1 MPTAQDVWREHA
13 PHVLAALLR
22 RGADLG
28 SAEDAVQEA
37 LLAAA
42 VQWPV
47 EGAPRDPRAWLV
59 TVARRRLV
67 DAHRSDA
74 ARERRELVAAHRDG
88 LDRPGPAAGT
98 DEGEAAD
105 DDSLVVLLLCCH
117 PALPLPARVALTLRA
132 VGGLTTAQIA
142 RAFGVPE
149 ATMAQRVTRAKARL
163 REAGVPFAAPTAAE
177 LPARLTAA
185 MHVLYLV
192 FTEGHTSTSGP
203 GLYDVSLAS
212 EAIRLTRELH
222 RRVPGV
228 GEVSGLLALL
238 LLTDARRAAR
248 IGPDGALVPLAEQD
262 RGRWDRALIAEG
274 VALLEA
280 ALPVGPVGPYQ
291 LQAAIAAVHA
301 EAGSAEAT
309 DWRQIAA
316 LYAMLDRVAPSPA
329 VTLNRAVAVA
339 MVEGPAAGLRLLGSL
354 PPAGRDHRPDA
365 VRGHLLE
372 LQGDV
377 EGARA
382 AYLAAAG
389 ATTSLP
395 EQRYLR
401 RRAVALGKT

>member
-1 MPTAQDVWREHA
+1 MPTAQDVWRDHA

-37 LLAAA
+37 LLAAS

-47 EGAPRDPRAWLV
+47 EGTPRDPRAWLV

-67 DAHRSDA
+67 DARRSDA

-88 LDRPGPAAGT
+88 VDRTGP
-98 DEGEAAD
+98 DEGPAAD

-117 PALPLPARVALTLRA
+117 PALPMPARVALTLRA

-142 RAFGVPE
+142 RAFGAPE

-163 REAGVPFAAPTAAE
+163 RDAGVPFGAPTANE

-228 GEVSGLLALL
+228 GEVSGLLALM

-248 IGPDGALVPLAEQD
+248 VDADGALVPLAEQD
-262 RGRWDRALIAEG
+262 RSRWDRALIAEG
-274 VALLEA
+274 VALLDA

-309 DWRQIAA
+309 DWEQIAA
-316 LYAMLDRVAPSPA
+316 LYAMLDRIAPAPA

-354 PPAGRDHRPDA
+354 PPADPVGRHRADA
-365 VRGHLLE
+365 VRAHLLE
-372 LQGDV
+372 LHGDAD
-377 EGARA
+377 GARA
-382 AYLAAAG
+382 AYLAAAA

-401 RRAVALGKT
+401 RRAAALGEA